1 MTAYVAVPVGADGV
15 EEDRARVV
23 RGPVLPDSLTRQEL
37 SRRLVAQAAELSR
50 LRRQLVVAQ
59 AAARHMELI
68 RERMDNKATLR
79 VRAQGWL
86 DQVALGLAV
95 IAVVHPEAAR
105 TVEVVREA
113 IWRQGDA

>member
-1 MTAYVAVPVGADGV
+1 MTSYLVTPVGIGGRLRPDLRLI
-15 EEDRARVV
+15 EENV
-23 RGPVLPDSLTRQEL
+23 
-37 SRRLVAQAAELSR
+37 R

-68 RERMDNKATLR
+68 RERMDNEATLR

-105 TVEVVREA
+105 TIEVVREA

>member
-1 MTAYVAVPVGADGV
+1 MTSYLVTPVGIGGRLRPDLAV
-15 EEDRARVV
+15 RVV
-23 RGPVLPDSLTRQEL
+23 GWDL
-37 SRRLVAQAAELSR
+37 RLIEENVR

-59 AAARHMELI
+59 AAARHMEAL
-68 RERMDNKATLR
+68 RERMDNEATLR